1 MILPGSKVGWINL
14 ALVIL
19 LVAVGGTYHTEL
31 YWAWEQIDDYR
42 QGYID
47 SPLERELYLE
57 GRQLLYQERQPDA
70 AIVLLEESIR
80 IDPNSE
86 AVFLLA
92 ESFRAR
98 GELPRAALEYER
110 FLELDYLHIKARLA
124 LIETYRRLD
133 KPDLARRTAQAGVAV
148 FSDMVRRY
156 KPKLDGLVEKRYN
169 SKAQSVYRRY
179 EYATNRF
186 EKLTQ

>member
-19 LVAVGGTYHTEL
+19 LVAVGGTYHREL

-57 GRQLLYQERQPDA
+57 GRYLLYQERQPDA
-70 AIVLLEESIR
+70 ATALLEESIR

-92 ESFRAR
+92 ESFRVR
-98 GELPRAALEYER
+98 GEFSQAARFDNGCRRGRLGARHDKQTNEER
-110 FLELDYLHIKARLA
+110 RC
-124 LIETYRRLD
+124 
-133 KPDLARRTAQAGVAV
+133 QA
-148 FSDMVRRY
+148 
-156 KPKLDGLVEKRYN
+156 
-169 SKAQSVYRRY
+169 
-179 EYATNRF
+179 
-186 EKLTQ
+186 